1 MNEERLEFLYNTLR
15 ERSLVDPQSNFEQFR
30 GAYATTDR
38 QQFLYDALRQRQLV
52 DPNSSF
58 TQFQSAYFTPSDE
71 VKKKDTATQAGLA
84 MAGGPDSETPAI
96 PGVVGDLIRSVPY
109 FGDFVDDIYR
119 AGAAGLYRGASTTEV
134 FKGAFGGELDED
146 DYDDI
151 LANMRTVNQ
160 YGQSDEAKQFQKE
173 YEEADGFFDQ
183 LYVMAT
189 NPTAMGEVMVGSIAQ
204 MVTTATA
211 ERGGLATMAA
221 GAATAAPVGLAGG
234 PFAGVTVPAAALSG
248 AVGALSG
255 ATDATATMLEIIR
268 EELDKGGM
276 ELTKDNLQAVFQDQ
290 DTVKKMRSKALSRGI
305 PIAVMDAVTMG
316 VAGKVVQTLGAG
328 VKGTVAGGIVEIAG
342 GGAGE
347 AAAQVVSGDPLN
359 QGDILLEAAAEGP
372 MVVTS
377 LVTGKRPKYTV
388 GGQKVSRQDFEN
400 YINSGEDLTKAEV
413 KNDPKLQEQLQE
425 QKEKSGI
432 LKDLPEDMVEADRM
446 RAMELERERGKKAG
460 SKLEVNKKRVSDIDT
475 ELKDIYRRYFDEG
488 QRKTEEDKG
497 KKTVV
502 PNADEILSNIG
513 KVRPK
518 TLRGLYEVNKQMF
531 GLDEEQA
538 LANTIIMDRMIG
550 QMANRAGVEKQAMYG
565 EIGFVKGDEATAQG
579 LRENGTALFQNDF
592 SDVETGITYR
602 YDKNTDE
609 WAALEED
616 GTITRN
622 KTLADFEGEPML
634 VHGPDVAFSGSIMV
648 GDEEVVKG
656 QGGMYYPIKYLKDG
670 AFWASK
676 GVGPTNQAIASLNK
690 SGRTSKSGNG
700 YMVLM
705 TGGFDKILNSFT
717 GFGSVMNILNHVH
730 EKGLYGVSQT
740 RFQKAL
746 RDAYKTKFKGKAVF
760 DKGVVAASGGTKD
773 MVAQLVEDSRDLSFA
788 ARAAILD
795 NFFDSLASG
804 MNRST
809 VENRVAFKKFLAGDN
824 PAFNQLAFRGRAL
837 IKKTDLFDG
846 FSYMI
851 GEPFLRD
858 MKRGE
863 SGSYAYAVLEAVRP
877 EGMNRNADLVEYS
890 GDSKHDSYPS
900 VIKLKEGVKFRL
912 HALND
917 HSARY
922 EDSFKHP
929 QTGTMKTPT
938 GANVF
943 GGQIQMGVDVMQVTG
958 VKPKDEGPLFQIVG
972 PNAQL
977 GQDAMD
983 ALKMAMQAYEEQG
996 DSIEVRRKVKAAL
1009 GWEKGVD
1016 GKWKYE
1022 IEDGTVKEVP
1032 NGTYKLSEV
1041 YDAPELFKAY
1051 PEVKDLKVTIDV
1063 RPTGAENSWFI
1074 PETNAIEINVK
1085 TQGAVRRN
1093 LIHEL
1098 QHYVQFK
1105 EGFAI
1110 GGNMD
1115 SAQEL
1120 IEKIITPD
1128 QRAERSRLLMEDFSI
1143 RKIINTID
1151 VIADE
1156 LGVDPYDIKAGFGVS
1171 ISEIRMAIEDEITI
1185 DDVQEA
1191 KRFNPSLETRE
1202 DVENYVFSVFEKY
1215 KPSKSTPAYEHFME
1229 VEDQE
1234 ISDKLSLW
1242 YPYQAYQRMAGEVEA
1257 RVAER
1262 GPSKS
1267 LIEDRADYTPEEQ
1280 LVSFIAD
1287 ETLAR
1292 FQGFRGAMVRKD
1304 SKAIIYSLTSPDVST
1319 PLHEMA
1325 HVFEHYLTDA
1335 ERKQIMEW
1343 AGTKEWNRDTSEAF
1357 AEGFEAWL
1365 AEGGPQENS
1374 LFNVYDS
1381 FKKWMLDIYE
1391 GITGTPLER
1400 KLNDPMRAIYA
1411 EMTGE
1416 AQTQRQQQEA
1426 SQPKKM
1432 RRFSQRVA
1440 QNVEELR
1447 EDIINNPNSYY
1458 EPQKYAEIRDRLAE
1472 MTHEELITEMVS
1484 EKLNNLSSAGGQI
1497 GVMAGIERMN
1507 RALAEG
1513 DFNTVNEV
1521 QEKLAKIGTAAGQ
1534 ILRQFGELRTS
1545 TPDNLVRFIEAQMKN
1560 RGREMND
1567 AQRKRITDIA
1577 NRYMQAQAQYK
1588 ETIRQ
1593 LTFDGGLEKVQF
1605 DALEAQAEEQQNRIG
1620 SIEREIDTFSN
1631 TNIERGWGDLGSML
1645 IQGNLLTPMSQVTN
1659 IFANAVNATL
1669 AIPRDI
1675 AAKLLELPTR
1685 AIAKAFGKETQP
1697 SGRQFSIS
1705 AYLHGA
1711 RQFGRGVAQSAREAY
1726 TGETSD
1732 VSEWRIQRG
1741 FAPQRSLLALLSP
1754 KGIAVQRAKRKGVE
1768 VDSPLSSNQKAK
1780 LWVQGTFGIPAE
1792 IMFRLLSLGD
1802 TPFRRYMEGI
1812 DIYQAALE
1820 AGVTRDKE
1828 KLRQFL
1834 KYPPRKA
1841 LEAAQ
1846 ESGRA
1851 LTFQQE
1857 TAFSRNAQRAVNGL
1871 INYAE
1876 QQTGSKR
1883 VGDVV
1888 KFILRSNVPY
1898 IKTPAN
1904 ILLETLEY
1912 AFLPLAAVKG
1922 VMKSSRGDVR
1932 GATQSFA
1939 KGFLGYMV
1947 GQAATELIKQGLMSG
1962 EPEWG
1967 GDEAEKNLAYDQFP
1981 PSSINVTGLQRY
1993 LAGGDPSVQPG
2004 DVFRSYKK
2012 LGIPGVIMGAK
2023 TMIPVDELP
2032 DDKALLDD
2040 ILDNVYRSTGTLNYF
2055 LDQSF
2060 IQGINN
2066 LLNVLTETNPDRVEG
2081 RVEKWVEG
2089 TMKAMMAAPLPNT
2102 LSAVHRAEREFLP
2115 DVRVTKDETPGERL
2129 YKKLRYTILDRT
2141 FGGSEIPV
2149 RINWKGLPIQQTPPG
2164 ASAWQYNLLDVTKAR
2179 QGEADPVSN
2188 EIYRLY
2194 EVTDEISKVVSTPSF
2209 AKSRTFNVPSLKR
2222 TDRRKLRRAGVN
2234 TSFADDLEF
2243 KKEKIAFSVE
2253 QLNQLMQVAGQQR
2266 YAEVQDL
2273 INSSKYAR
2281 MSDEQRLSA
2290 LDKVA
2295 AKYNGRLEDGNRPG
2309 VFADHS
2315 VLLMQFIQQL
2325 YDGRQEVQGQ

>member
-1 MNEERLEFLYNTLR
+1 MNEEQLQNLYNGLR
-15 ERSLVDPQSNFEQFR
+15 ERSLVDPNGSFEGFR
-30 GAYATTDR
+30 SYYATTDA
-38 QQFLYDALRQRQLV
+38 QKQLYDGLLQRQLV
-52 DPNSSF
+52 DPAGTF
-58 TQFQSAYFTPSDE
+58 EGFQSYYFTPSDE

-134 FKGAFGGELDED
+134 FKGAFGGELNED

-204 MVTTATA
+204 MVATAT

-221 GAATAAPVGLAGG
+221 GAATAAPAGLAGG
-234 PFAGVTVPAAALSG
+234 IFAEVTVPAAALSG

-290 DTVKKMRSKALSRGI
+290 DTVKRMRSKALSRGI

-316 VAGKVVQTLGAG
+316 VAGRVVKTLGAG
-328 VKGTVAGGIVEIAG
+328 TKGTLAGGAVEMFG
-342 GGAGE
+342 GAAGE

-359 QGDILLEAAAEGP
+359 QGDILLEGFAEGP

-413 KNDPKLQEQLQE
+413 KNDPKLEEQLQE

-502 PNADEILSNIG
+502 PNADEILANIG

-550 QMANRAGVEKQAMYG
+550 QMAKRAGVEKQAMYG

-592 SDVETGITYR
+592 SDVETGVTYR

-609 WAALEED
+609 WSALEED

-634 VHGPDVAFSGSIMV
+634 VHGPDVAFSGSILV

-656 QGGMYYPIKYLKDG
+656 QGGMYYPIKYLQDG
-670 AFWASK
+670 VFWASK
-676 GVGPTNQAIASLNK
+676 GVGPTNQAIASINK
-690 SGRTSKSGNG
+690 SGRTSSTGNG

-717 GFGSVMNILNHVH
+717 GFGSVVNLMNHLHT
-730 EKGLYGVSQT
+730 KGLYGLSQA
-740 RFQKAL
+740 RFQRAVKQ
-746 RDAYKTKFKGKAVF
+746 AYNAKMRKGEKMVRVF
-760 DKGVVAASGGTKD
+760 DKGVTATTGTPQE
-773 MVAQLVEDSRDLSFA
+773 MVEALLEDVRDLSFA

-795 NFFDSLASG
+795 TFFDSIASSLNG
-804 MNRST
+804 ST
-809 VENRVAFKKFLAGDN
+809 VDNRVAFKKFLAGDN
-824 PAFNQLAFRGRAL
+824 PAFNKLAFRGSAKM
-837 IKKTDLFDG
+837 KKTDLFDG

-863 SGSYAYAVLEAVRP
+863 KGSYAYAVLEAVRP
-877 EGMNRNADLVEYS
+877 EGMDRNADLVEYS
-890 GDSKHDSYPS
+890 GESKHDSYPS

-912 HALND
+912 HALSD
-917 HSARY
+917 HNARY

-943 GGQIQMGVDVMQVTG
+943 GGQIQMGVDVMKVTG
-958 VKPKDEGPLFQIVG
+958 VKPKEAEVDGDTLFQ
-972 PNAQL
+972 
-977 GQDAMD
+977 
-983 ALKMAMQAYEEQG
+983 
-996 DSIEVRRKVKAAL
+996 
-1009 GWEKGVD
+1009 D
-1016 GKWKYE
+1016 G
-1022 IEDGTVKEVP
+1022 
-1032 NGTYKLSEV
+1032 
-1041 YDAPELFKAY
+1041 
-1051 PEVKDLKVTIDV
+1051 
-1063 RPTGAENSWFI
+1063 
-1074 PETNAIEINVK
+1074 
-1085 TQGAVRRN
+1085 
-1093 LIHEL
+1093 
-1098 QHYVQFK
+1098 
-1105 EGFAI
+1105 
-1110 GGNMD
+1110 
-1115 SAQEL
+1115 
-1120 IEKIITPD
+1120 
-1128 QRAERSRLLMEDFSI
+1128 
-1143 RKIINTID
+1143 
-1151 VIADE
+1151 
-1156 LGVDPYDIKAGFGVS
+1156 
-1171 ISEIRMAIEDEITI
+1171 
-1185 DDVQEA
+1185 
-1191 KRFNPSLETRE
+1191 
-1202 DVENYVFSVFEKY
+1202 
-1215 KPSKSTPAYEHFME
+1215 
-1229 VEDQE
+1229 
-1234 ISDKLSLW
+1234 
-1242 YPYQAYQRMAGEVEA
+1242 
-1257 RVAER
+1257 
-1262 GPSKS
+1262 
-1267 LIEDRADYTPEEQ
+1267 
-1280 LVSFIAD
+1280 
-1287 ETLAR
+1287 
-1292 FQGFRGAMVRKD
+1292 RGAMVRED
-1304 SKAIIYSLTSPDVST
+1304 SQAIIYSLTSPDVST

-1325 HVFEHYLTDA
+1325 HVYEHYLTDA

-1343 AGTKEWNRDTSEAF
+1343 AGTSEWNRDTSEAF

-1400 KLNDPMRAIYA
+1400 KLNDPMRAVYA

-1426 SQPKKM
+1426 GQPKKM

-1458 EPQKYAEIRDRLAE
+1458 EPQKYAEIRERLAE
-1472 MTHEELITEMVS
+1472 MSHEELVTEM
-1484 EKLNNLSSAGGQI
+1484 KLSGLTNLSNAGGQI

-1513 DFNTVNEV
+1513 DFDTVDAV
-1521 QEKLAKIGTAAGQ
+1521 QEELAKIGTAAGQ

-1545 TPDNLVRFIEAQMKN
+1545 TPANMVSFIEQQMNK
-1560 RGREMND
+1560 RGNEMTD
-1567 AQRKRITDIA
+1567 SQRA
-1577 NRYMQAQAQYK
+1577 V
-1588 ETIRQ
+1588 
-1593 LTFDGGLEKVQF
+1593 LEKIAQEYLQGQARYKDLIAQITF
-1605 DALEAQAEEQQNRIG
+1605 SEGMTEADFNALEKNIKAEQERLAAL
-1620 SIEREIDTFSN
+1620 ERELDTF
-1631 TNIERGWGDLGSML
+1631 TNAYVERGFGDLATML
-1645 IQGNLLTPMSQVTN
+1645 VQGNLLTPMSQITN
-1659 IFANAVNATL
+1659 IFANAVNVATV
-1669 AIPRDI
+1669 IPREVI
-1675 AAKLLELPTR
+1675 ATMLEGPFR
-1685 AIAKAFGKETQP
+1685 RIASAFGKELQP
-1697 SGRQFSIS
+1697 SNRTYSLAAYMHGVRMFGKGVVESAKEVVTGRSPQ
-1705 AYLHGA
+1705 
-1711 RQFGRGVAQSAREAY
+1711 
-1726 TGETSD
+1726 D
-1732 VSEWRIQRG
+1732 VEWRIQRG
-1741 FAPQRSLLALLSP
+1741 FAPSRSLLALADPRNPIAARAKAMGLDVDASLP
-1754 KGIAVQRAKRKGVE
+1754 FSQKLKLAVQG
-1768 VDSPLSSNQKAK
+1768 S
-1780 LWVQGTFGIPAE
+1780 FGIPAE
-1792 IMFRLLSLGD
+1792 MMFRLLSLGD
-1802 TPFRRYMEGI
+1802 TPFRRYMEGVET
-1812 DIYQAALE
+1812 YQTAKQ
-1820 AGVTRDKE
+1820 AGVHKNKE
-1828 KLRQFL
+1828 KLRQYL
-1834 KYPPRKA
+1834 KYPPRKV
-1841 LEAAQ
+1841 LQEAK
-1846 ESGRA
+1846 EEGLR

-1857 TAFSRNAQRAVNGL
+1857 TGFSRKALGAIDSIVKGAE
-1871 INYAE
+1871 NYGGQNFGGA
-1876 QQTGSKR
+1876 
-1883 VGDVV
+1883 V
-1888 KFILRSNVPY
+1888 KFALRTQLPY
-1898 IKTPAN
+1898 VKTPAN
-1904 ILLETLEY
+1904 ILAETLEY
-1912 AFLPLAAVKG
+1912 VFTPLAATNAVVKARKG
-1922 VMKSSRGDVR
+1922 DMRGS
-1932 GATQSFA
+1932 AQSFA
-1939 KGFLGYMV
+1939 KGAIGVMV
-1947 GQAATELIKQGLMSG
+1947 ATAAREMIAQGLMSG

-1981 PSSINVTGLQRY
+1981 PSSINITGLNRY
-1993 LAGGDPSVQPG
+1993 LAGGDPSVQRN
-2004 DVFRSYKK
+2004 DVFYSYKK
-2012 LGIPGVIMGAK
+2012 FGLIGVMMGAQTK
-2023 TMIPVDELP
+2023 IPQDADQGNAFKQTLGNIFGIQ
-2032 DDKALLDD
+2032 AFA
-2040 ILDNVYRSTGTLNYF
+2040 NVNY
-2055 LDQSF
+2055 LMDQSF
-2060 IQGINN
+2060 LQGANN
-2066 LLNVLTETNPDRVEG
+2066 LINLFSATELNDIERAT
-2081 RVEKWVEG
+2081 EKWLTSTFQATSATV
-2089 TMKAMMAAPLPNT
+2089 LPNT
-2102 LSAVHRAEREFLP
+2102 LSAIHRAEREYLP
-2115 DVRVTKDETPGERL
+2115 DVRVSKGQTLGERL
-2129 YKKLRYTILDRT
+2129 YDRFRFTILDRT
-2141 FGGSEIPV
+2141 FDMSDVPV
-2149 RINWKGLPIQQTPPG
+2149 RTNWKGLPIQQTPPG
-2164 ASAWQYNLLDVTKAR
+2164 ASAWQYNLFDVTKAR

-2194 EVTDEISKVVSTPSF
+2194 EVTDEVSNVVSTPSF
-2209 AKSRTFNVPSLKR
+2209 ARNQTMTVPKLSRK
-2222 TDRRKLRRAGVN
+2222 DRMKLRRAGLRI
-2234 TSFADDLEF
+2234 TFADDKEF
-2243 KKEKIAFSVE
+2243 YQDRIALTTE

>member
-38 QQFLYDALRQRQLV
+38 QKFLYDALRQRQLV

-204 MVTTATA
+204 MVATAT
-211 ERGGLATMAA
+211 ERGGLGAMTA
-221 GAATAAPVGLAGG
+221 GAAASLPVGLAGG
-234 PFAGVTVPAAALSG
+234 PLAGVTVPAAALSG

-290 DTVKKMRSKALSRGI
+290 ETVKKMRSKALSRGI

-328 VKGTVAGGIVEIAG
+328 VKGTLAGGAVEMLG

-377 LVTGKRPKYTV
+377 LITGKRPKYTV

-413 KNDPKLQEQLQE
+413 KNDPKLEEQLQE

-502 PNADEILSNIG
+502 PNADEILANIG

-550 QMANRAGVEKQAMYG
+550 QMAKRAGVEKQAMYG

-656 QGGMYYPIKYLKDG
+656 QGGMYYPIKYLQDG
-670 AFWASK
+670 VFWASK

-690 SGRTSKSGNG
+690 SGRTSSTGNG

-760 DKGVVAASGGTKD
+760 EKGVVAASGGTKD

-795 NFFDSLASG
+795 NFFDSLANG

-824 PAFNQLAFRGRAL
+824 PAFNKLAFRGRAL

-863 SGSYAYAVLEAVRP
+863 KGSYAYAVLEAVRP
-877 EGMNRNADLVEYS
+877 EGMSRNADLVEYS
-890 GDSKHDSYPS
+890 GESKHDSYPS

-912 HALND
+912 HALSD

-958 VKPKDEGPLFQIVG
+958 VKPKEAGVTKGPERTVNIESQENGDMLFRTEGGTLTVSPLEDELIIDNIFVDPSVQRQGVATDLIRAVMKEYDGQRSLDQIVNDERIPGKPYTIKFGMTVSPEGKALVESVQKEVAEWNTRQQKAKDGDALFQ
-972 PNAQL
+972 
-977 GQDAMD
+977 
-983 ALKMAMQAYEEQG
+983 
-996 DSIEVRRKVKAAL
+996 
-1009 GWEKGVD
+1009 
-1016 GKWKYE
+1016 
-1022 IEDGTVKEVP
+1022 
-1032 NGTYKLSEV
+1032 
-1041 YDAPELFKAY
+1041 
-1051 PEVKDLKVTIDV
+1051 
-1063 RPTGAENSWFI
+1063 
-1074 PETNAIEINVK
+1074 
-1085 TQGAVRRN
+1085 
-1093 LIHEL
+1093 
-1098 QHYVQFK
+1098 
-1105 EGFAI
+1105 
-1110 GGNMD
+1110 
-1115 SAQEL
+1115 
-1120 IEKIITPD
+1120 
-1128 QRAERSRLLMEDFSI
+1128 
-1143 RKIINTID
+1143 
-1151 VIADE
+1151 DE
-1156 LGVDPYDIKAGFGVS
+1156 
-1171 ISEIRMAIEDEITI
+1171 
-1185 DDVQEA
+1185 
-1191 KRFNPSLETRE
+1191 
-1202 DVENYVFSVFEKY
+1202 
-1215 KPSKSTPAYEHFME
+1215 
-1229 VEDQE
+1229 
-1234 ISDKLSLW
+1234 
-1242 YPYQAYQRMAGEVEA
+1242 
-1257 RVAER
+1257 
-1262 GPSKS
+1262 
-1267 LIEDRADYTPEEQ
+1267 
-1280 LVSFIAD
+1280 
-1287 ETLAR
+1287 
-1292 FQGFRGAMVRKD
+1292 RGAMVRED

-1416 AQTQRQQQEA
+1416 AQAQRQQQEA
-1426 SQPKKM
+1426 GQPKKM

-1472 MTHEELITEMVS
+1472 MTHEELVTEM
-1484 EKLNNLSSAGGQI
+1484 KLSGLTNLSAAGGQI

-1513 DFNTVNEV
+1513 DFNTVNSV
-1521 QEKLAKIGTAAGQ
+1521 QEELAKIGTAAGQ

-1545 TPDNLVRFIEAQMKN
+1545 TPDNLVRFIEAQMKK

-1593 LTFDGGLEKVQF
+1593 LTFDGGLDKVQF

-2089 TMKAMMAAPLPNT
+2089 TMKAMIAAPLPNT

-2115 DVRVTKDETPGERL
+2115 DVRVTRNETPGERL

-2222 TDRRKLRRAGVN
+2222 KDRMKLRRAGVN